1 MRQKSKL
8 ILSSILWFIFG
19 VYTNAQQ
26 NVMKPLEIRK
36 SISIDSVPNIKIND
50 IIYYANPIELKYYAL
65 IDTTYIPVWYKT
77 LCADR
82 NVNYFKDYP
91 KEAIYYFAKNFNP
104 PITEVGLKEVYDK
117 YQRAGGFQEY
127 MNQQNLAK
135 FTYIYDEIWITTK
148 NDSSRY
154 LIIQGY
160 NSKNQIKNLKF
171 STKLITKNMETEK
184 VDTMSYKEML
194 SFILKLENDTL
205 KLTNYD
211 DFEYDVLNNKYFISA
226 ELKRF
231 KDLCYRKPYYI
242 QSEVENGKRVFKLME
257 KNAAGVYKVTKA
269 GVKPDLDN

>member
-1 MRQKSKL
+1 MNIKNILFVFFSLSLTLITAQNKSTTTVHKR
-8 ILSSILWFIFG
+8 SIT
-19 VYTNAQQ
+19 VD
-26 NVMKPLEIRK
+26 
-36 SISIDSVPNIKIND
+36 SIPNIKIND
-50 IIYYANPIELKYYAL
+50 IIYYAKPIELKYYAL

-82 NVNYFKDYP
+82 NVNYFKNYP

-135 FTYIYDEIWITTK
+135 FTYVYDEIWITTK

-160 NSKNQIKNLKF
+160 NSKDQIKNLKF
-171 STKLITKNMETEK
+171 STKLIAKNMENEK
-184 VDTMSYKEML
+184 VDTMSYKEMPY
-194 SFILKLENDTL
+194 FIFKLENDTL
-205 KLTNYD
+205 KWTNYD
-211 DFEYDVLNNKYFISA
+211 DFEYKVLNNKYFISA

-231 KDLCYRKPYYI
+231 KDMCYRKSKYI
-242 QSEVENGKRVFKLME
+242 QSEAENKRRVFKTME
-257 KNAAGVYKVTKA
+257 KGTDGVHKVTKV
-269 GVKPDLDN
+269 GDKLDLDN